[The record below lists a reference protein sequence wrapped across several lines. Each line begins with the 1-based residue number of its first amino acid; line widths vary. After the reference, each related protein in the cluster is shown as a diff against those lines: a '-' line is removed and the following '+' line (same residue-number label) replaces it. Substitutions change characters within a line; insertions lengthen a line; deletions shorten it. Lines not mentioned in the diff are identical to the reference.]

1 MNIAEILNTYIVPVV
16 LVICLCVG
24 YIMKHLIP
32 TDKVNRYIPATVA
45 VLGIVISV
53 WNAGWVLSPGTIVVG
68 LVSGLASTG
77 AHQVFSQFINN
88 K

>member
-1 MNIAEILNTYIVPVV
+1 MAEILNTYIVPVV
-16 LVICLCVG
+16 LVICLCFG
-24 YIMKHLIP
+24 YIMKHIIP

-53 WNAGWVLSPGTIVVG
+53 WNAGWVLSPGTIVIG

-77 AHQVFSQFINN
+77 LHQAFSQFL
-88 K
+88 KKK

>member
-1 MNIAEILNTYIVPVV
+1 MAEILNTYIVPVV